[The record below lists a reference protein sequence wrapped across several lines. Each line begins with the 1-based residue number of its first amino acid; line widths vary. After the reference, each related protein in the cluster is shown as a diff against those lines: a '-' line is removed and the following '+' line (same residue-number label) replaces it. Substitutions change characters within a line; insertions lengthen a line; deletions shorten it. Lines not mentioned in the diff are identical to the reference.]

1 MYPVEFQTQSDVN
14 GRALCDSLMNKVKD
28 MDSYILYAVV
38 SVPVEMSQHLGLL
51 CIMHYLVEVPLEPL
65 FQAVLGRPTYCLP
78 HLVQTANIQNSA
90 NSKGLAW
97 NGLRKVL

>member
-1 MYPVEFQTQSDVN
+1 
-14 GRALCDSLMNKVKD
+14 

-78 HLVQTANIQNSA
+78 QET
-90 NSKGLAW
+90 GPRLACV
-97 NGLRKVL
+97 RPC